1 MHATRPCRQRNRLT
15 ALEQDAER
23 LASEISAASAELASL
38 GSERG
43 QASLKFE
50 SVTEQL
56 QRLESELV
64 TLRAE
69 TETAAQ

>member
-1 MHATRPCRQRNRLT
+1 MHAEESLT

-56 QRLESELV
+56 QRLEGEL
-64 TLRAE
+64 RHPARRDRDP
-69 TETAAQ
+69 A